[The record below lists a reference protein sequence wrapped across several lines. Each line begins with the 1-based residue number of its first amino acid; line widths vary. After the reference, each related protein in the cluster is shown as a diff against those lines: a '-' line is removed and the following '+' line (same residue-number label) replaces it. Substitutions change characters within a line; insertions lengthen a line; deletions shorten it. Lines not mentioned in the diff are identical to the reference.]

1 MAQLLRMPEVAA
13 GGTKA
18 VLASWSVSENVA
30 FTAEDTLAEIETDK
44 ANIDLEAEADGIIL
58 KLLVNAGSEVDVGEP
73 IALLGTTAEQ
83 DGDITAMLTELG
95 VQGSAATK
103 NGASSARAEH
113 AGAAD
118 NSTTT
123 AGGTDTPASTGGAD
137 AAASTAGVADAAAS
151 TAGVAEPA
159 DPEGPAAPDES
170 GGKPASNGAAGVPAR
185 IFASPL
191 ARQLA
196 RGAGLTLD
204 DLTPGSGP
212 GGRVRRSDVQ
222 AAITRQKA
230 APAPT
235 TPVQAAVIPAPATPV
250 TPSTAT
256 PTAAAPKTAATGYA
270 DEPHSKLR
278 RLIAARLTESKQTVP
293 HFYLNGSAQVD
304 KLLALRKELNEDSPV
319 KISVNDL
326 IIKAA
331 ATAHTQ
337 LPEMNVIWTTDALRQ
352 FEHVDI
358 SVAIASERGLVT
370 PTLRAVDTLA
380 IGAIAQ
386 QVKDF
391 AQRANAGKLKQDE
404 LEGGALSVTNLGMF
418 GTEDFGA
425 IINPP
430 QSAILAVGAARAQ
443 PIVVDGQ
450 LEVGTMMRVTLSV
463 DHRAVDGRLAA
474 EWLRTFLSIMERPMR
489 ILT

>member
-95 VQGSAATK
+95 VQGSAATT
-103 NGASSARAEH
+103 NGASSARAEP

-137 AAASTAGVADAAAS
+137 ASTSTAGVADAAAS

-170 GGKPASNGAAGVPAR
+170 GGKPTSNGAVGVPAR

-196 RGAGLTLD
+196 RDAGLTLD

-222 AAITRQKA
+222 AAITRQQA

-235 TPVQAAVIPAPATPV
+235 TPVKAALVTAPAAPAAPV
-250 TPSTAT
+250 APSTAT
-256 PTAAAPKTAATGYA
+256 SAKTAATGYV

-304 KLLALRKELNEDSPV
+304 KLLALRKELNGDSPV

-337 LPEMNVIWTTDALRQ
+337 LPEMNVIWTPDALRQ

-386 QVKDF
+386 RVKDF

-430 QSAILAVGAARAQ
+430 QSAILAVGAAREQ

-450 LEVGTMMRVTLSV
+450 LEVGTIMRVTLSV

-474 EWLRTFLSIMERPMR
+474 EWLRTFLSIIERPMR

>member
-95 VQGSAATK
+95 VQGSAATT
-103 NGASSARAEH
+103 NGASSARAEP

-137 AAASTAGVADAAAS
+137 ASTSTAGVADAAAS

-170 GGKPASNGAAGVPAR
+170 GGKPTSNGAVGVPAR

-196 RGAGLTLD
+196 RDAGLTLD

-222 AAITRQKA
+222 AAITRQQA

-235 TPVQAAVIPAPATPV
+235 TPVKAASSPLRPHRPHRLPRRPPPPRRRPRPATSTSR
-250 TPSTAT
+250 TPSC
-256 PTAAAPKTAATGYA
+256 A
-270 DEPHSKLR
+270 D
-278 RLIAARLTESKQTVP
+278 
-293 HFYLNGSAQVD
+293 
-304 KLLALRKELNEDSPV
+304 
-319 KISVNDL
+319 
-326 IIKAA
+326 
-331 ATAHTQ
+331 
-337 LPEMNVIWTTDALRQ
+337 
-352 FEHVDI
+352 
-358 SVAIASERGLVT
+358 
-370 PTLRAVDTLA
+370 
-380 IGAIAQ
+380 
-386 QVKDF
+386 
-391 AQRANAGKLKQDE
+391 
-404 LEGGALSVTNLGMF
+404 
-418 GTEDFGA
+418 
-425 IINPP
+425 
-430 QSAILAVGAARAQ
+430 
-443 PIVVDGQ
+443 
-450 LEVGTMMRVTLSV
+450 
-463 DHRAVDGRLAA
+463 
-474 EWLRTFLSIMERPMR
+474 
-489 ILT
+489 